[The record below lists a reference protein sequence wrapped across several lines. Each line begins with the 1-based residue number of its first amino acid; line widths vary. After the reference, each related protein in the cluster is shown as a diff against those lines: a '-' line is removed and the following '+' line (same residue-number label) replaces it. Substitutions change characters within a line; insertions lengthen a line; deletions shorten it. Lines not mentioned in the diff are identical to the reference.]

1 MGSCN
6 LDNKQDIYERALIL
20 YISFGICSPLT
31 TVAGA
36 TEESIYT
43 LARRTITVKETIQD
57 NGVVVSTYEHMD
69 AFTQAARR
77 QYPNLSDHEPAQ
89 FLMDYMGMD
98 SEGIPEEEALKLLTY
113 DNLSLT
119 STYLKVNEEGI
130 VEMTAEEMERQ
141 IQIAILLPIYAMAL

>member
-1 MGSCN
+1 M
-6 LDNKQDIYERALIL
+6 
-20 YISFGICSPLT
+20 T

-77 QYPNLSDHEPAQ
+77 QYPNLSDYEPHSFSWITWAW
-89 FLMDYMGMD
+89 
-98 SEGIPEEEALKLLTY
+98 
-113 DNLSLT
+113 
-119 STYLKVNEEGI
+119 I
-130 VEMTAEEMERQ
+130 VKGFRKRRH
-141 IQIAILLPIYAMAL
+141 